1 MFEYDP
7 FSPTYYSQ
15 ISKKSFKQKNGS
27 RSTDILYKNLNTN
40 NFRRSIVM
48 DLFPESKHAV
58 VFDRE
63 FDSET
68 EANQIDF
75 VYLVGI
81 SAMLTNILSKLKSIS
96 TLEDIKINKDEPS
109 NLWRSSPSL
118 LFYSR
123 KSQDR
128 HLYFTADS
136 NSYIQF
142 YMKHPNNTITLIGNV
157 DGFEN
162 DNSFSRFVGEIMH
175 NLGIK
180 EQIKYQF

>member
-1 MFEYDP
+1 MFEHDP

-15 ISKKSFKQKNGS
+15 ISKKIFKTKNGS
-27 RSTDILYKNLNTN
+27 KSTDTLYKNLNTN
-40 NFRRSIVM
+40 TFRRNIVM

-58 VFDRE
+58 IFDQE
-63 FDSET
+63 FSSET

-75 VYLVGI
+75 VYLIGI
-81 SAMLTNILSKLKSIS
+81 SAMLINILSKLKSIS
-96 TLEDIKINKDEPS
+96 TLEDIKISRDES
-109 NLWRSSPSL
+109 CNLWRSSPSL

-123 KSQDR
+123 RSQDR

-162 DNSFSRFVGEIMH
+162 DNSFSLFVGEIMH

-180 EQIKYQF
+180 EQVKYQF

>member
-1 MFEYDP
+1 MFEHDP

-27 RSTDILYKNLNTN
+27 RSTDILYKNLNTDK
-40 NFRRSIVM
+40 FRRTMVLG
-48 DLFPESKHAV
+48 LFPESKHAI
-58 VFDRE
+58 VFDNE
-63 FDSET
+63 FDSES

-75 VYLVGI
+75 TYLVGI
-81 SAMLTNILSKLKSIS
+81 SAILVNILSKLKSIS
-96 TLEDIKINKDEPS
+96 TLEDIKINRDDS
-109 NLWRSSPSL
+109 CNLLRTSPSF

-142 YMKHPNNTITLIGNV
+142 LMKHPNNTTTLIGNV
-157 DGFEN
+157 DGFED

-175 NLGIK
+175 NLGIQ